1 LQVDE
6 IMQVSAEIRKKLA
19 ILIGNL
25 ICRCIREARLVPYVL
40 NRDEVINLLFDDPA
54 QFEKLVHEEHA
65 GKSEQSRED
74 LTLNMDAAKELGKLD
89 QIKIFEKSF
98 WSGPEVDLD
107 PILDVTNQL
116 TRTFAVYLGNAST
129 LFDKS
134 FEEFMDKFR
143 SSLQR
148 AGLSLTSFDF
158 EEDDTSLLESSAIAY
173 LEAGEFLQAFTY
185 DRLLSSQIM
194 IKQVVNLP
202 SKGFALRKDLFRQA
216 IVNSGLFSALI
227 KFVLRVSY
235 ISHGAWE
242 DLFTVLVKQVYAEP
256 ELYSPTKLI
265 DAIEQDVIFSC
276 NLLCNSYQ
284 EIRLWP
290 EAQRRKAIEAC
301 LITYREKEGL
311 S

>member
-1 LQVDE
+1 
-6 IMQVSAEIRKKLA
+6 MQVSPEIRKKLA
-19 ILIGNL
+19 LLIGDL
-25 ICRCIREARLVPYVL
+25 ICRCIREARMVPYVL
-40 NRDEVINLLFDDPA
+40 NREEVINLLFDDPA

-65 GKSEQSRED
+65 GQSEQSRED

-89 QIKIFEKSF
+89 QIKIFEKPF
-98 WSGPEVDLD
+98 WDGTEVDLD
-107 PILDVTNQL
+107 PILDMTNQL

-185 DRLLSSQIM
+185 DRLLTSQIM

-202 SKGFALRKDLFRQA
+202 SKGFSLRKDLFRQA
-216 IVNSGLFSALI
+216 IVNTRLFSALI

-235 ISHGAWE
+235 ISHGAWD
-242 DLFTVLVKQVYAEP
+242 DLFTVLVKQVYNEP
-256 ELYSPTKLI
+256 ELYSPEKLI

-290 EAQRRKAIEAC
+290 EAQRRKAIESC
-301 LITYREKEGL
+301 LTSYREKVGL